1 MSEIPKTLNYSSI
14 KPLGFPATVKTVHF
28 TP

>member
-1 MSEIPKTLNYSSI
+1 MDNIPKTLNFSSI